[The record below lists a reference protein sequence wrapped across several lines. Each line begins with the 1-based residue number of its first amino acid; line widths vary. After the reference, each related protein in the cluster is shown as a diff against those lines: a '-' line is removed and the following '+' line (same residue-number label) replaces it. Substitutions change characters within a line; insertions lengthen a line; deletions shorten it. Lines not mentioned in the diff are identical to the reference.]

1 MHHSHRTLQI
11 FRFIFLFLFLLLS
24 VETVRC
30 QVLPFQS
37 YTTRDGLPSNTIR
50 AIYQDTRSY
59 LWIGTNNGLSRYDG
73 AKFTNYSTVDGLSN
87 NWITS
92 IAESAKEPGTLWIGT
107 IAGGVNRLRDRR
119 FTVFRSGP
127 DNTSNNIQSVDVD
140 SSGTVWLKAWD
151 RMYYIRG
158 DSLSEFAPPYGMEGV
173 RYSLSFADDTP
184 WLAAG
189 SKLFR
194 YERLTGRWRR
204 IHTSASSRDTITGT
218 APCKTGGIWIGWS
231 NGRISL
237 VRDTSI
243 ILSFLTRHGE
253 PHLIL
258 DDGKGQLWVHTRK
271 MIFTVSTSEGR
282 QLRIVPFVEDA
293 GSPADVTPP
302 MMLDH
307 ENNLWLG
314 TWTQGLMKLSDRN
327 LYHIPIG
334 ERGKTFPRSGAVA
347 DSNGHIWTGARGGI
361 LELYADSTG
370 VWQQYLHTFIGTSPN
385 AECYV
390 SLLDRAGRLWIT
402 VDGNRNIQAY
412 KISSQPWKQSQLT
425 PGVRLT
431 RGKHYPEGVLLMLF
445 VDAQDRMFIS
455 VGQAGVAVVDLKRLT
470 PLGMMTTGVG
480 VPGLAVRVMLQD
492 RQGII
497 WMGGWND
504 GISLF
509 DPGTP
514 LPSLL
519 RKYAVEDGL
528 PDNSI
533 RSFHEDCEGTM
544 WVGTRYG
551 GIARLVGKR
560 FETASMNDG
569 LMSNT
574 IWTIDE
580 DEHDRLYLRTDVGIE
595 RIDRRTMKPVP
606 QKLELLDQE
615 IVSLGVLQRRFL
627 WYTSSTELTV
637 YEYPL
642 ASGNTVPPPAHIFSF
657 QANGKMLDAGSPIA
671 LPFNENNCVI
681 EYDGISYKNEK
692 AVRYQYRLL
701 GTASDWTAPTAQRA
715 VTFAT
720 LKPGFYTFE
729 VVAINADNV
738 ASTKPA
744 SLSFSILPPYWQRWW
759 FIAIVALVLAAVGT
773 LLYRYRVN
781 QLLEVERLR
790 VRIAGDLHDDVG
802 TNLSSIV
809 IASQI
814 MERQASLSP
823 KERSQ
828 LKEIG
833 IIATTTQ
840 EMMRDIVW
848 MLNPKNDS
856 LDDFVLKMKEVTS
869 QLLQD
874 IRYTFVVPEE
884 RLLDKVSIE
893 FKRNVFLIF
902 KESLNNIVRHSF
914 ASEVSI
920 AVKQENG
927 TFTLQIEDN
936 GKGFEG
942 NRTFPGSGLANIR
955 RRALQMGGAMDIH
968 SAAGK
973 GTTITL
979 SVKNHANA

>member
-1 MHHSHRTLQI
+1 MYRSRLMFEI
-11 FRFIFLFLFLLLS
+11 LRFVFLFLILS
-24 VETVRC
+24 FETLWC

-37 YTTRDGLPSNTIR
+37 YTPRDGLPSNTVLVIF
-50 AIYQDTRSY
+50 QDSRGY

-87 NWITS
+87 NWITA
-92 IAESAKEPGTLWIGT
+92 IAESPKEPGTLWIGT
-107 IAGGVNRLRDRR
+107 IAGGVNRLRDGQVTI
-119 FTVFRSGP
+119 FPTGP
-127 DNTSNNIQSVDVD
+127 DNTSNNIQSVHVD

-158 DSLSEFAPPYGMEGV
+158 DSLSEVAPPNGMDGV
-173 RYSLSFADDTP
+173 SYSLSFADDTP

-204 IHTSASSRDTITGT
+204 IHTSASSRDTITST

-231 NGRISL
+231 NGLITL
-237 VRDTSI
+237 VRDTSVI
-243 ILSFLTRHGE
+243 QSIPTRHGE
-253 PHLIL
+253 LHLIL
-258 DDGKGQLWVHTRK
+258 DDGKGQLLVHTRK

-282 QLRIVPFVEDA
+282 QLRIVPFVEEA
-293 GSPADVTPP
+293 GSPADITPP

-314 TWTQGLMKLSDRN
+314 TWTKGLMKLSDRN

-347 DSNGHIWTGARGGI
+347 DTNGHIWTGARGGI
-361 LELYADSTG
+361 MELYADSTG
-370 VWQQYLHTFIGTSPN
+370 VWQQYLHTFIGTSPITD
-385 AECYV
+385 CYV
-390 SLLDRAGRLWIT
+390 CILDQAGRLWIT

-412 KISSQPWKQSQLT
+412 KISSQPWKRSQLT
-425 PGVRLT
+425 PGIRLT
-431 RGKHYPEGVLLMLF
+431 RGKHYPEGALLMLF
-445 VDAQDRMFIS
+445 LDAQDRMFIS
-455 VGQAGVAVVDLKRLT
+455 VTGVAVIE
-470 PLGMMTTGVG
+470 LGRRSLIGTIATSAGVQ
-480 VPGLAVRVMLQD
+480 GLAIRVMLQD

-509 DPGTP
+509 DPKTP

-519 RKYAVEDGL
+519 RKYTVKDGL

-533 RSFHEDCEGTM
+533 RSLHEDRDGVM

-551 GIARLVGKR
+551 GVARLIGKR
-560 FETASMNDG
+560 LETVSMKDG
-569 LMSNT
+569 LMSNA
-574 IWTIDE
+574 IWGIDE
-580 DEHDRLYLRTDVGIE
+580 DEHDRLYLWTDVGIE
-595 RIDRRTMKPVP
+595 RIDRRTMRPVT

-615 IVSLGVLQRRFL
+615 ILSFGLIQGKFL
-627 WYTSSTELTV
+627 WYTSRNELTV

-642 ASGNTVPPPAHIFSF
+642 ASVDTVPPPIHISSF
-657 QANGKMLDAGSPIA
+657 QANGKVVDTDSSIS

-692 AVRYQYRLL
+692 AVRYEYRLL
-701 GTASDWTAPTAQRA
+701 GATSDWTAPTAQRA

-729 VVAINADNV
+729 VVAINAGGIH
-738 ASTKPA
+738 STTPA
-744 SLSFSILPPYWQRWW
+744 SLSFTIIPPYWQRWW
-759 FIAIVALVLAAVGT
+759 FLTLVLCGVAII
-773 LLYRYRVN
+773 LFLIYRYRVAR
-781 QLLEVERLR
+781 LLEMASLR
-790 VRIAGDLHDDVG
+790 TRIAADLHDDVG

-809 IASQI
+809 VASQI
-814 MERQASLSP
+814 MERQASLSA

-833 IIATTTQ
+833 LIATTTQ

-848 MLNPKNDS
+848 MINPKNDS

-874 IRYTFVVPEE
+874 MQYTFVVPEE
-884 RLLDKVSIE
+884 RLLNKVSIE

-902 KESLNNIVRHSF
+902 KESLNNILRHSS

-920 AVKQENG
+920 AVKQENN

-936 GKGFEG
+936 GKGFEE

-955 RRALQMGGAMDIH
+955 HRASQIGGVMDIH